1 MMFRRSVPVAELRD
15 MLFRILPM
23 SATLAG
29 FCVAGIGLLNAH
41 SKAEAYVGLGDD
53 ILGFTAIIF
62 LVCAYLSFWALRTD
76 VEARLVT
83 LSRIVDVLFLAGLTL
98 VVVSGVG
105 IVYAIF

>member
-1 MMFRRSVPVAELRD
+1 MFRRSVPVAEVRD

-29 FCVAGIGLLNAH
+29 FCVAGIGLLHAH
-41 SKAEAYVGLGDD
+41 SKAEAYAGLGDD
-53 ILGFTAIIF
+53 ILGLTAVIF
-62 LVCAYLSFWALRTD
+62 LVCTYLSFWALRAGTESR
-76 VEARLVT
+76 VVALARV
-83 LSRIVDVLFLAGLTL
+83 VDVLFLAGLTL

>member
-1 MMFRRSVPVAELRD
+1 MFRRSVPVAEIRD

-29 FCVAGIGLLNAH
+29 FCVAGIGLLHAH
-41 SKAEAYVGLGDD
+41 SKSEAYAGLGDD
-53 ILGFTAIIF
+53 ILGLTAIIF
-62 LVCAYLSFWALRTD
+62 LFCAYLSFWALRTD
-76 VEARLVT
+76 TEARLVT
-83 LSRIVDVLFLAGLTL
+83 LSRIIDVLFLAGLTL

>member
-1 MMFRRSVPVAELRD
+1 MFRRSVPVTEIRD

-29 FCVAGIGLLNAH
+29 FCVAGIGLLHAH
-41 SKAEAYVGLGDD
+41 SKVEAYVGLGDD
-53 ILGFTAIIF
+53 ILGLTSIIF
-62 LVCAYLSFWALRTD
+62 LVCTYLAFWALRAAT
-76 VEARLVT
+76 ESRLVA
-83 LSRIVDVLFLAGLTL
+83 LARIVDILFLTGLTF

>member
-1 MMFRRSVPVAELRD
+1 MFRRSVPVGEIRD

-29 FCVAGIGLLNAH
+29 FCVAGIGLLHAH
-41 SKAEAYVGLGDD
+41 SKAEAYAGLGDD
-53 ILGFTAIIF
+53 ILGLTSVIF
-62 LVCAYLSFWALRTD
+62 LVCTYLAFWALRADT
-76 VEARLVT
+76 EARLVT
-83 LSRIVDVLFLAGLTL
+83 LSRFVDVLFLAGLTL

>member
-1 MMFRRSVPVAELRD
+1 MFRRSVPVAEIRD
-15 MLFRILPM
+15 MLLRILPM

-29 FCVAGIGLLNAH
+29 FCVAGIGLLHAH
-41 SKAEAYVGLGDD
+41 SKAEAYEGLGDD
-53 ILGFTAIIF
+53 ILGLTAVMF
-62 LVCAYLSFWALRTD
+62 LACTYLAFWALRADT
-76 VEARLVT
+76 ETRLVA

>member
-1 MMFRRSVPVAELRD
+1 MFRRSVPVSELRD

-29 FCVAGIGLLNAH
+29 FCVAGIGLLHAH
-41 SKAEAYVGLGDD
+41 SRSEAYEGLGDD
-53 ILGFTAIIF
+53 ILGLTAVIF
-62 LVCAYLSFWALRTD
+62 LFCTYFAFWALRADT
-76 VEARLVT
+76 ETRLVA
-83 LSRIVDVLFLAGLTL
+83 LSRIVDVLFLVGLTL